1 MSSEINLNC
10 DLRIGRLGQE
20 DRAQRHH
27 AVVTLNDEQLAAVE
41 GWRTAHGIAAQSDAL
56 GELVRLGL
64 LSEIAKIFR
73 LISDNRAPTTAQT
86 CKPSD
91 SQSGRDGG
99 MKL

>member
-10 DLRIGRLGQE
+10 DLRNGHLGEQK
-20 DRAQRHH
+20 RAQRHH

-73 LISDNRAPTTAQT
+73 LISDNRAPTTG
-86 CKPSD
+86 
-91 SQSGRDGG
+91 QSCNTANVQSARDERA
-99 MKL
+99 KL

>member
-1 MSSEINLNC
+1 
-10 DLRIGRLGQE
+10 
-20 DRAQRHH
+20 
-27 AVVTLNDEQLAAVE
+27 
-41 GWRTAHGIAAQSDAL
+41 
-56 GELVRLGL
+56 VRLGL